1 MRRPAITSLLNMLSR
16 AHHGRAVLLALGRS
30 TQPEDVEIAAVRTR
44 LVAQG
49 LTPIELAALEAE
61 MRETAERLRRALTKN
76 RRRRPRRARGSR

>member
-1 MRRPAITSLLNMLSR
+1 MLSR